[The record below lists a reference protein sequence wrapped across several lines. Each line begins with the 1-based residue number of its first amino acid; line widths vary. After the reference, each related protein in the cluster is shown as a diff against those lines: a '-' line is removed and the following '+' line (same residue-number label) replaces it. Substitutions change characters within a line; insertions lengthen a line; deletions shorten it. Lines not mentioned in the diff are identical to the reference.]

1 MEMENAVPSNP
12 LEPCYRFLGFE
23 GVPFS
28 ITPDTELFF
37 PDSQHVTACN
47 QIRYA
52 CTSGTMAV
60 LTGEIGLGKT
70 LVVRTVLRQLP
81 PEVRVAYLINPFIDH
96 HDLLRD
102 IYTRFSDT
110 PSAAEMSLSQI
121 HEALLQTVMVGTL
134 KGLRYAVIVDEA
146 HRLHPEA
153 LEMLRLL
160 SNLETEKHKLISLIL
175 VGQPELE
182 RTLLLRAMR
191 PLRERIGVWLK
202 LSPLSRDEMDAYIA
216 HRIRLTHSEGRF
228 EFTTLA
234 LWHLHR
240 RTGGVPR
247 RINYACEKA
256 LLLAYVDK
264 RHKVG
269 LSVARQACQ
278 EFMKVWK

>member
-1 MEMENAVPSNP
+1 MVHSVLSNT

-23 GVPFS
+23 SVPFS
-28 ITPDTELFF
+28 ITPDTALFF
-37 PDSQHVTACN
+37 PDGQHVAACK
-47 QIRYA
+47 QIHHA
-52 CTSGTMAV
+52 CSNGMMAV
-60 LTGEIGLGKT
+60 LTGEVGLGKT
-70 LVVRTVLRQLP
+70 LVIRTVLRKLP

-96 HDLLRD
+96 QDLLRE
-102 IYTRFSDT
+102 IYARFSDT
-110 PSAAEMSLSQI
+110 DPAPNMGLSEV
-121 HEALLQTVMVGTL
+121 HAALLQTVTAGML
-134 KGLRYAVIVDEA
+134 QGLRFAVIVDEA

-191 PLRERIGVWLK
+191 PLRERIGVWLN
-202 LSPLSRDEMDAYIA
+202 LLPLRRNEMDAYIQ
-216 HRIRLTHSEGRF
+216 HRIRLTHTEGRF
-228 EFTTLA
+228 DFTPLA

-256 LLLAYVDK
+256 LLLAFAK
-264 RHKVG
+264 QQRQVG
-269 LSVARQACQ
+269 LSLARQACK
-278 EFMKVWK
+278 EFSKVWS